1 MTFEWEMLQKTWK
14 SNLNAKWFW
23 RFTKTDIKAP
33 PIGCWHKMFPLW
45 WHKLSSLCKFY
56 SISYCYEGI
65 KGLCQFMAEQQN
77 PNIETSNIV
86 FVWKYFGKHHFF
98 RLFIST
104 GNILC
109 MFYQRLLYK
118 NSIAHTEGTIQRLG
132 FSLSTDFWQFLPD
145 MFESPTD
152 LGNKIQTVQCYFS
165 FNTLHWINF

>member
-1 MTFEWEMLQKTWK
+1 MQSDSGSSQRLKYM
-14 SNLNAKWFW
+14 
-23 RFTKTDIKAP
+23 RP

-77 PNIETSNIV
+77 LNIETTNNV
-86 FVWKYFGKHHFF
+86 FVWKYFRKHHFC

-109 MFYQRLLYK
+109 MFCQSLLYK
-118 NSIAHTEGTIQRLG
+118 NSKAHTEGTIRFWAVLSQPIFDNFYQTRFTLNHQLTLG
-132 FSLSTDFWQFLPD
+132 TKF
-145 MFESPTD
+145 
-152 LGNKIQTVQCYFS
+152 KQCYS
-165 FNTLHWINF
+165 SINNLQGLHF